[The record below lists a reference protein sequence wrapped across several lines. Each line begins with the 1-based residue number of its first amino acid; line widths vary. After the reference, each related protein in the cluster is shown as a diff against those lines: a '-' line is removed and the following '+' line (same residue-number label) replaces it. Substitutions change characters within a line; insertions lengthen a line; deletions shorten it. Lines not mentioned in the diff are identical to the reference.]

1 MLSLTANTPLRVLH
15 DIAASDHH
23 AGVPRLM
30 ALNGHAGNQALPE
43 PACRGLRARLGFI
56 AADVVRNDLACPECI
71 VGTSEARNGLHAGD
85 VETSAIL
92 GCRFSPGPHGF
103 GNEVRLGPPAL
114 ATGEPMSWP
123 WCRRDAAG
131 LNDGRPEPQ

>member
-1 MLSLTANTPLRVLH
+1 MLSLTADTPLRTLH
-15 DIAASDHH
+15 DIAASDYH

-30 ALNGHAGNQALPE
+30 FLYGHAGNQALPE

-92 GCRFSPGPHGF
+92 AAAFPRVRTDLVMKFDSAHQRWQQANPCLGLGVAGMRPG
-103 GNEVRLGPPAL
+103 
-114 ATGEPMSWP
+114 
-123 WCRRDAAG
+123 
-131 LNDGRPEPQ
+131 